1 MDWTR
6 TIDAYCERTGPG
18 LWDEPFNAWT
28 NLAFWVA
35 AGVSAWAIV
44 QRSRTCETHEGEAG
58 LWVLVGWLAAIGVGS
73 FLFHTYAQVWAA
85 LADVGSIVG
94 WIGTFVWLSMR
105 RVLGWG
111 PGRSGLV
118 LTLFFTAAPLSLMV
132 CPLGVCA
139 YLPTLAAAVLLGVFA
154 VRRQRPGGKLLLAC
168 AAVFAVSMILA
179 ALDGPI
185 CEVFPLGTHGFWHLL
200 NATAL
205 TLAMLAL
212 TRQVLTDATPPKAA

>member
-1 MDWTR
+1 MDWMR

-35 AGVSAWAIV
+35 AGLSAWAIMRARR
-44 QRSRTCETHEGEAG
+44 QTEARRGGEVG
-58 LWVLVGWLAAIGVGS
+58 LWVLVGWLVLIGAGS
-73 FLFHTYAQVWAA
+73 FLFHTFAQVWAA

-118 LTLFFTAAPLSLMV
+118 LTLFFAAAPLSLMV

-139 YLPTLAAAVLLGVFA
+139 YLPTLAAAVLLGLFA
-154 VRRQRPGGKLLLAC
+154 IRSGRPGGTLLLTC
-168 AAVFAVSMILA
+168 AAVFAVSMLLA
-179 ALDGPI
+179 ALDGSI
-185 CEVFPLGTHGFWHLL
+185 CDVFPLGTHGFWHLL
-200 NATAL
+200 NAVAL
-205 TLAMLAL
+205 TLGMLAL
-212 TRQVLTDATPPKAA
+212 TRQVMGQVRG